1 MQLIS
6 IWGWL
11 RQNQGE
17 VGPAGHARVFT
28 SSSLP
33 LPFEW
38 CFFINFFSASSWTRP
53 LVSII
58 SGSLWLSRSL
68 HAKQTLL
75 ISVFISTFLLMIYFI
90 CNPNIFLMRH
100 KICSVSSLHKCQIIQ
115 WWSPTSIQTSNRA
128 EQNMAESIIS
138 IVILWSIWRAILGHM
153 DSITGL
159 PLVRWEVSARLMT

>member
-138 IVILWSIWRAILGHM
+138 IVILCSIWRAISGH
-153 DSITGL
+153 SKTG
-159 PLVRWEVSARLMT
+159 PALVYW